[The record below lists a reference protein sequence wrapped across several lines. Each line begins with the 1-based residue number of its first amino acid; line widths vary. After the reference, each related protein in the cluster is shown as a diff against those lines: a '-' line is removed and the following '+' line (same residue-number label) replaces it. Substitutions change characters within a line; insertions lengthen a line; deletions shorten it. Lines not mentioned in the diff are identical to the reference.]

1 MRLVHLND
9 PLFDHFVV
17 RGRRPKLA
25 EAFVPSMR
33 YGQVKLGRKINAHIF
48 RRFFLHSCLS
58 YAVQSPSGNTTMQ
71 RKRVYSTL
79 VPDTLAMIAACTNSR
94 PVMELAVALRSV
106 VSGALLLPSDR
117 GETILRITRDL
128 MNPEWNLRAH
138 ITLRDPI
145 LRYWAKM
152 FWRTCIQAVP
162 LTAENPTRDL
172 VWQSRVKAELVRNA
186 SLQNHAKLLLRQI
199 TLRVTPAQPVVAP
212 VIAAKVDPAPQYDNA
227 ELEAKARQF
236 VEEFIRLREAQKARI
251 AAATAAT
258 PANPPAE
265 ATNAEQPP
273 EPPPAAEP
281 VFFGGK
287 RRLLRNVAIHPRYS
301 SMPSLLGLA
310 ATSTTPTRVDPRC
323 TSSIL
328 S

>member
-1 MRLVHLND
+1 
-9 PLFDHFVV
+9 
-17 RGRRPKLA
+17 
-25 EAFVPSMR
+25 
-33 YGQVKLGRKINAHIF
+33 
-48 RRFFLHSCLS
+48 
-58 YAVQSPSGNTTMQ
+58 MQ

-106 VSGALLLPSDR
+106 VSGALLLPPDR

-145 LRYWAKM
+145 VRYWAKM

-162 LTAENPTRDL
+162 LTAENHARDL
-172 VWQSRVKAELVRNA
+172 VWQGRLKAELERSA

-199 TLRVTPAQPVVAP
+199 TLRVTPAQSVVAP
-212 VIAAKVDPAPQYDNA
+212 VIAAKVNPAPKYDKA
-227 ELEAKARQF
+227 ELETKARQF
-236 VEEFIRLREAQKARI
+236 AAEFVRLREAQKSR
-251 AAATAAT
+251 AAAANAARFVT
-258 PANPPAE
+258 PPVE
-265 ATNAEQPP
+265 ATIADLTP
-273 EPPPAAEP
+273 EPPPPAEP
-281 VFFGGK
+281 VIAPDK
-287 RRLLRNVAIHPRYS
+287 RRMLRNVAIHMRYS

-310 ATSTTPTRVDPRC
+310 ATSTTPTRINPRC